1 MRIENMDIGAN
12 IDTLLSELRS
22 DITIEH
28 RNYLVKPP
36 KKSGKY
42 RMVQCPFHKDG
53 QENTPSMGIKEDGSI
68 CHCFTCG
75 AVKTIPQLITKC
87 LDKDGATWLREKFDG
102 SNVSTR
108 SWGITLERPSNTT
121 KYVDKETLKYFNV
134 KHPYMYERKLT
145 DDIIEMFDVGYD
157 KYTNCITFPVKDIS
171 GNILFFAKRAV
182 DRKYFHYPESVEKPL
197 YGIYEL
203 SKTNA
208 KEVYICESILD
219 ALFIWTCGKYAIA
232 LNGLGSW
239 EQIKEIEQLL
249 QRKIILALDNDERG
263 KNAREKLKQ
272 RIKGKSIYEIDYNSF
287 GNCKDVQDMT
297 VEQFVNANI
306 VKCSTLFDREVSR

>member
-1 MRIENMDIGAN
+1 
-12 IDTLLSELRS
+12 
-22 DITIEH
+22 
-28 RNYLVKPP
+28 
-36 KKSGKY
+36 
-42 RMVQCPFHKDG
+42 
-53 QENTPSMGIKEDGSI
+53 
-68 CHCFTCG
+68 
-75 AVKTIPQLITKC
+75 
-87 LDKDGATWLREKFDG
+87 
-102 SNVSTR
+102 
-108 SWGITLERPSNTT
+108 
-121 KYVDKETLKYFNV
+121 
-134 KHPYMYERKLT
+134 MYERKLT

-182 DRKYFHYPESVEKPL
+182 DRKYFHYPESAEKPL

-219 ALFIWTCGKYAIA
+219 ALFIWTCGKYAVA

-239 EQIKEIEQLL
+239 EQIKEIEQLP

-287 GNCKDVQDMT
+287 GDCKDVQDMT

-306 VKCSTLFDREVSR
+306 IKCSTLFNRKASR